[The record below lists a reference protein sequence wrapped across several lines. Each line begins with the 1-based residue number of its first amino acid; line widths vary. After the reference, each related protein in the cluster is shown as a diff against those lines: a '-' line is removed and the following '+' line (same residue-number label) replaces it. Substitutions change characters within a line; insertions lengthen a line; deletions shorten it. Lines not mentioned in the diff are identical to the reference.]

1 MLRRIGRIVLIVC
14 MLSLVVGSALTSY
27 AAPAK
32 KEINVWYIWPDT
44 EGNKGIYVKE
54 VAKAFEKAHPNVKV
68 VLNQTEN
75 NAYKTKI
82 QVAMAGGSPPDV
94 FFSWGYESLFK
105 FVNAGLVTDITK
117 SVGKQKSI
125 YIPAL
130 LKGTTLKGK
139 IYGLP
144 LESGVGGVWY
154 NKDIFAKY
162 KLEVPKTWNEF
173 IHVCDTLKQ
182 NGVCPL
188 TASMKDTWTGLQL
201 YMYLIDRMGGETV
214 FEKAVARKGRF
225 SDEAFVKANQVIL
238 DLVKKG
244 YFNENALGVNWG
256 EGQQLMA
263 SGKTA
268 MFVMGSWM
276 YGILTS
282 MQPNTH
288 WGFFPFPTIAGGK
301 GDPSNLTG
309 GIGAAFSVSAKC
321 KNKKEAIAFV
331 KFICSE
337 SNQKKFFKMTNTLAA
352 TKTFMPN
359 DASPTMK
366 EVLGYMTKANNMQMW
381 HDQVLPA
388 AVASAELEMI
398 QQLFG
403 GAISAQDGAKK
414 LEEVAVR
421 EMGPVKK

>member
-1 MLRRIGRIVLIVC
+1 MFRKTVWVVISLLLVTGLIFT
-14 MLSLVVGSALTSY
+14 GY

-32 KEINVWYIWPDT
+32 KEITVWHIWPDT
-44 EGNKGIYVKE
+44 EGNKGLYVKQVVRE
-54 VAKAFEKAHPNVKV
+54 FEKANPNIKVK
-68 VLNQTEN
+68 LNQTEN

-105 FVNAGLVTDITK
+105 FVNAGLVADITK
-117 SVGKQKSI
+117 DVADQKDI

-130 LKGTTLKGK
+130 LKGVSQGNK

-154 NKDIFAKY
+154 NKEHFKKY
-162 KLEVPKTWNEF
+162 NLSVPKTWDDFLN
-173 IHVCDTLKQ
+173 VCDTLKK
-182 NGVCPL
+182 NGVSPL

-201 YMYLIDRMGGETV
+201 YMYLVDRMGGESA
-214 FEKAVARKGRF
+214 FINAVNRTGKF
-225 SDEAFVKANQVIL
+225 SDEAFVNANQVIL

-263 SGKTA
+263 SGKTS
-268 MFVMGSWM
+268 MYVMGSWL
-276 YGILTS
+276 YGILDS
-282 MQPNTH
+282 LNPNTEY
-288 WGFFPFPTIAGGK
+288 GFFPFPTIAGGK

-309 GIGAAFSVSAKC
+309 GIGAAFSVSEKS
-321 KNKKEAIAFV
+321 KSKKEAAAFV
-331 KFICSE
+331 KFITSE
-337 SNQKKFFKMTNTLAA
+337 ANQKEFFKMTNTFAA

-359 DASPTMK
+359 DAPATMK
-366 EVLGYMTKANNMQMW
+366 EVLGYMSKANNMQMW

-388 AVASAELEMI
+388 AVAAAELEVI

-403 GAISAQDGAKK
+403 GAISAKDAAKK
-414 LEEVAVR
+414 LEAVAAK
-421 EMGPVKK
+421 EIGPAK

>member
-1 MLRRIGRIVLIVC
+1 MLRKTVLLVLAFLLVTG
-14 MLSLVVGSALTSY
+14 MLFTGY

-32 KEINVWYIWPDT
+32 KEITVWHIWSDT
-44 EGNKGIYVKE
+44 EGNKGVFVKQVVKE
-54 VAKAFEKAHPNVKV
+54 FEKAHPNIKVK
-68 VLNQTEN
+68 LNQIEN

-105 FVNAGLVTDITK
+105 FVNANLVADITK
-117 SVGKQKSI
+117 DVAGQKNI

-130 LKGTTLKGK
+130 LKGATLKGK

-154 NKDIFAKY
+154 NKAIFAKY
-162 KLEVPKTWNEF
+162 NLSVPKTWDEF
-173 IHVCDTLKQ
+173 LNVCETLKK
-182 NGVCPL
+182 NGVSPL
-188 TASMKDTWTGLQL
+188 TGSMKDAWTGLQL
-201 YMYLIDRMGGETV
+201 YMYLVDRMGGEAA
-214 FEKAVARKGRF
+214 FENAAARKGSF

-238 DLVKKG
+238 DMAKKG

-268 MFVMGSWM
+268 MYVMGSWL
-276 YGILTS
+276 YGILNSINSDTE
-282 MQPNTH
+282 
-288 WGFFPFPTIAGGK
+288 WGFFPFPTIEGGK

-309 GIGAAFSVSAKC
+309 GLGAAFSVSAKS
-321 KNKKEAIAFV
+321 KAKKEATLFV

-337 SNQKKFFKMTNTLAA
+337 QNEKEFFAMTNTFAA
-352 TKTFMPN
+352 TKTFMPDN
-359 DASPTMK
+359 APATMK
-366 EVLGYMTKANNMQMW
+366 TVLGYMSKANNMQMW

-388 AVASAELEMI
+388 PVAAAELEMI

-403 GAISAQDGAKK
+403 GAVSAKDGAKK
-414 LEEVAVR
+414 LEEVATQ

>member
-1 MLRRIGRIVLIVC
+1 MFRKIVVIVL
-14 MLSLVVGSALTSY
+14 ALLLLTGMTLTGY

-32 KEINVWYIWPDT
+32 KEITVWYIWPDT
-44 EGNKGIYVKE
+44 EGNKGLFVKQ
-54 VAKAFEKAHPNVKV
+54 VVKDFEKANPGTKIT
-68 VLNQTEN
+68 LNQIEN

-117 SVGKQKSI
+117 NVADQKGI

-130 LKGTTLKGK
+130 LKGTTANGK

-162 KLEVPKTWNEF
+162 NLGVPKTWDDFLN
-173 IHVCDTLKQ
+173 VCETLKK
-182 NGVCPL
+182 NGVSPL
-188 TASMKDTWTGLQL
+188 TGSAKDAWTGLQL
-201 YMYLIDRMGGETV
+201 YMFLVDRMGGEAA
-214 FEKAVARKGRF
+214 FENAAARKGSF
-225 SDEAFVKANQVIL
+225 ADEAFVKANQVIL

-268 MFVMGSWM
+268 MYVMGSWM

-282 MQPNTH
+282 MQPDTH

-321 KNKKEAIAFV
+321 KNKKEATAFV

-337 SNQKKFFKMTNTLAA
+337 KNEQEFFKMTNTLAA
-352 TKTFMPN
+352 TKTFMPD
-359 DASPTMK
+359 DAPITMK
-366 EVLGYMTKANNMQMW
+366 EVLGYMSKANNMQMW

-388 AVASAELEMI
+388 PVASAELEMI
-398 QQLFG
+398 QQMFG
-403 GAISAQDGAKK
+403 GAMSASDGAKK
-414 LEEVAVR
+414 LEEVAVN
-421 EMGPVKK
+421 ELGPVKK

>member
-1 MLRRIGRIVLIVC
+1 MLRKVVLLVLA
-14 MLSLVVGSALTSY
+14 LSLLTGLVLTGY

-32 KEINVWYIWPDT
+32 KEITVWHIWSDT
-44 EGNKGIYVKE
+44 EGNKGIFMKE
-54 VAKAFEKAHPNVKV
+54 SVKAFEKANPNIRVK
-68 VLNQTEN
+68 LNQTEN

-82 QVAMAGGSPPDV
+82 QVAMTGGSPPDV

-105 FVNAGLVTDITK
+105 FVNAGLVVDMTK
-117 SVGKQKSI
+117 DVAAQKNI

-130 LKGTTLKGK
+130 LKGATLNGK

-154 NKDIFAKY
+154 NKAIFAKY
-162 KLEVPKTWNEF
+162 NLSVPKTWDEF
-173 IHVCDTLKQ
+173 LNVCETLKK
-182 NGVCPL
+182 NGVSPL
-188 TASMKDTWTGLQL
+188 TGSMRDSWTGLQL
-201 YMYLIDRMGGETV
+201 YMYLVDRMGGESA
-214 FEKAVARKGRF
+214 FDNAANRRGSF

-238 DLVKKG
+238 DMVKKG

-263 SGKTA
+263 SGQTA
-268 MFVMGSWM
+268 MYVMGSWL
-276 YGILTS
+276 YGILNS
-282 MQPNTH
+282 MNADIE
-288 WGFFPFPTIAGGK
+288 WGFFPFPTIEGGK

-309 GIGAAFSVSAKC
+309 GLGAAFSVSAKS
-321 KNKKEAIAFV
+321 KAKKEAVQFV
-331 KFICSE
+331 KFLCSE
-337 SNQKKFFKMTNTLAA
+337 QNQKEFFKMTNTFAA
-352 TKTFMPN
+352 TKSFMPDN
-359 DASPTMK
+359 APATMK
-366 EVLGYMTKANNMQMW
+366 EVLGYMSKANNMQMW

-403 GAISAQDGAKK
+403 GVVSAKDAAKK
-414 LEEVAVR
+414 LEDVAVQ